1 MRNVTDVA
9 PVTQTAVLDVTSPVD
24 NAGSH
29 APTNA
34 VKAAATVVDA
44 GVGAKAVMAHSVIV
58 LMQMV
63 NPAARNL

>member
-1 MRNVTDVA
+1 
-9 PVTQTAVLDVTSPVD
+9 VD

-58 LMQMV
+58 LMQMA
-63 NPAARNL
+63 NPAARIL